1 LVKSGGDLIEK
12 SINLLAFRKTMATGF
27 VLVSVSPM
35 REKEVFEMISSID
48 EVTEIYPLF
57 GEYDILAK
65 IEARDFDEVGSVVI
79 KKIRAI
85 PGVIDTKTLLTS
97 ESLKGK

>member
-1 LVKSGGDLIEK
+1 
-12 SINLLAFRKTMATGF
+12 MATGF
-27 VLVSVSPM
+27 VLISVSPM
-35 REKEVFEMISSID
+35 KEREVFDRISSID
-48 EVTEIYPLF
+48 EVKEIYPLF

-65 IEARDFDEVGSVVI
+65 IEANDFDEVGSVVI

-85 PGVIDTKTLLTS
+85 HGVIDTKTLLTS